1 MICQCGGVVY
11 AKERCRKCYER
22 QYWAGRRK
30 ERRVMAR
37 AWHAA
42 NPKKQTAYY
51 RKFYIANREKIQAL
65 NKAWIK
71 ANPDYAT
78 ATKHNHRHNRKGSW
92 SAAEWT
98 ALKQKYD
105 NRCLACGLTLKQL
118 DELGR
123 RLVPDHV
130 IPIALGG
137 RNVISNLQPLCHGI
151 DGCNNHKGRKHID
164 YRVTIVTSPS
174 NDR

>member
-98 ALKQKYD
+98 ALKQKI
-105 NRCLACGLTLKQL
+105 R
-118 DELGR
+118 
-123 RLVPDHV
+123 
-130 IPIALGG
+130 
-137 RNVISNLQPLCHGI
+137 QPLFSLWA
-151 DGCNNHKGRKHID
+151 NFETTGRIRTKI
-164 YRVTIVTSPS
+164 SS
-174 NDR
+174 